1 MMNHFKLLIDSLFY
15 PKKLAA
21 YRLLPIGKTLQYVF
35 ILVSAITI
43 FSFIQFLMGVSDPST
58 NIQGLTEYIED
69 IIWLLYPF
77 AFILLFLTSTVVI
90 FVRIS
95 IYAFVGIVILKILNR
110 RGEYRHMWRTA
121 SLAITWSTLL
131 SILFSMLQLSSTVS
145 TMIGI
150 LITIILLVVASA
162 KYPKI
167 PKK

>member
-1 MMNHFKLLIDSLFY
+1 MNHFKLLIDSLFY